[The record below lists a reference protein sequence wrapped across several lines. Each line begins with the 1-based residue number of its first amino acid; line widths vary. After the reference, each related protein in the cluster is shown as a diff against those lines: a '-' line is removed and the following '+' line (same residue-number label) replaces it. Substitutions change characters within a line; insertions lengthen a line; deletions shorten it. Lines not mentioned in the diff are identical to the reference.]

1 MDKTALQTV
10 KERLQQKINGCIEL
24 DMHLEK
30 WAFIQALKFVDE
42 AIPEERQQI
51 EEAFKAGHYNGQ
63 GYGRVINATSEDY
76 YQSKY
81 TESKGE

>member
-1 MDKTALQTV
+1 MGKTA
-10 KERLQQKINGCIEL
+10 
-24 DMHLEK
+24 
-30 WAFIQALKFVDE
+30 FQALKHNLETVYKESYKLRQSDYENGRADMLDLVIQWVDE

-51 EEAFKAGHYNGQ
+51 EDAWNNGF
-63 GYGRVINATSEDY
+63 YGVGNSGSTY